1 MTELGKHPKLHS
13 LEKHVIDKVAH
24 KWEELAFQF
33 GFDKDGAKVA
43 QIRKNHI
50 NSGGVILCCREAF
63 LEWLRGKGRK
73 PPSWREL
80 ISCLEAIE
88 CNVLVE
94 NLRKLIP
101 ESHMVKGNGSLQR
114 TPSSVVTEGEA
125 TALEKFAFLPELKRE
140 LRAYQHEL
148 AVPGL
153 SGLNYII
160 CAPTG
165 SGKTMV
171 AAHIIAEHLQQRQRK
186 TVLFVV
192 DKVHLAAQQKVAIQ
206 EWIHGVKVVEI
217 TGVGSN
223 TSKLAVAPAT
233 STSDIVTEQG
243 IRKGLRDGN
252 IDVLVTTAGYIQ
264 YVMQGDLSITNF
276 SLMVI
281 DECHHTNKKHPYAQI
296 MLEYLTIKEKAN
308 GEHSNLPQV
317 VGLTASP
324 GAGGANTVMQIRDNL
339 IDLCAHLDAFGGIC
353 TVTKHQRDLYQ
364 FRNRA
369 THGVINCEGRNE
381 NEDFILEIE
390 KEMQAIENIFL
401 KQQHI
406 PHFPRASEAYRQRI
420 AQFKQSV
427 NVTDCDEINAMEV
440 LRYLARGLN
449 IYMDLDKCDAIEY
462 LEENTKSLPKGE
474 PMTEVQC
481 KLQSQYCEL
490 VLRLQAIDS
499 EPNPLLL
506 KLEEIICT
514 EMLDGPATNESK
526 AIVIVETQRQARSI
540 FQWIKHRDALKDKIV
555 PHFVVG
561 QGRDD
566 GMTKVEQ
573 VGNIKSMKVGDTNLL
588 VATSILEEGVDIP
601 KCNLVIRYQRVSND
615 IATVQVEG
623 RARAENSTVVT
634 IVSSQA
640 KKDQEYCNQQRVK
653 LIEEAVAL
661 IPSTELLMP
670 QLEHRQK
677 VILSKKECMEHQTR
691 PQQDSASNVKIECK
705 FCRRHLCYGSDL
717 RIYNKVHH
725 LVIDPAFESQV
736 KVCEKEMKKN
746 QMEFIRTH
754 DIFCNG
760 CNSDIGVMGIPSKRD
775 TEKYFALARKKIQ
788 IVINGQVRSL
798 KNWKDLGFTVE
809 ELV

>member
-1 MTELGKHPKLHS
+1 M
-13 LEKHVIDKVAH
+13 
-24 KWEELAFQF
+24 
-33 GFDKDGAKVA
+33 
-43 QIRKNHI
+43 
-50 NSGGVILCCREAF
+50 
-63 LEWLRGKGRK
+63 
-73 PPSWREL
+73 
-80 ISCLEAIE
+80 
-88 CNVLVE
+88 
-94 NLRKLIP
+94 
-101 ESHMVKGNGSLQR
+101 
-114 TPSSVVTEGEA
+114 TPSSLVTEGEA
-125 TALEKFAFLPELKRE
+125 TALEKFAFLPELKRQ
-140 LRAYQHEL
+140 LRDYQYEL

-171 AAHIIAEHLQQRQRK
+171 AAHIIAEHLQQQQHK

-243 IRKGLRDGN
+243 VCEGLRDGN

-353 TVTKHQRDLYQ
+353 TVTKNQEDLVKY
-364 FRNRA
+364 RNRA
-369 THGVINCEGRNE
+369 THDIINCEGRNE
-381 NEDFILEIE
+381 NEEFIVEIA
-390 KEMQAIENIFL
+390 KEMQAIENEFL
-401 KQQHI
+401 EKEHI
-406 PHFPRASEAYRQRI
+406 PHFHRASEVYRQRI
-420 AQFKQSV
+420 LQCQRLEEVK
-427 NVTDCDEINAMEV
+427 NYCDEINAMEV
-440 LRYLARGLN
+440 LRYLARGLI
-449 IYMDLDKCDAIEY
+449 IYMDLEKCDALEY
-462 LEENTKSLPKGE
+462 LEECKECLPKGE
-474 PMTEVQC
+474 PITEVQC
-481 KLQSQYCEL
+481 KLQSRYCDL
-490 VLRLQAIDS
+490 VVRLQAIVAD
-499 EPNPLLL
+499 PNPLLL
-506 KLEEIICT
+506 KLEEIICK
-514 EMLDGPATNESK
+514 EMLGGLSTDDSK
-526 AIVIVETQRQARSI
+526 AIVIVETQQQARSI
-540 FQWIKHRDALKDKIV
+540 FQWIKQRDALKDKIV
-555 PHFVVG
+555 PHVVVG

-601 KCNLVIRYQRVSND
+601 KCNLVIRYQHVSNE

-640 KKDQEYCNQQRVK
+640 KMDQEYCNQQRVK

-677 VILSKKECMEHQTR
+677 VILSKKESMEHTTI

-705 FCRRHLCYGSDL
+705 VCRQHLCYGSDL

-746 QMEFIRTH
+746 EMEFIRTH
-754 DIFCNG
+754 DTFCNG
-760 CNSDIGVMGIPSKRD
+760 CNNDIGVMGIPSKRD
-775 TEKYFALARKKIQ
+775 TEKYFALARKNIQ
-788 IVINGQVRSL
+788 IVINGKVRSL
-798 KNWKDLGFTVE
+798 KSWKNLGFKVE
-809 ELV
+809 ELL